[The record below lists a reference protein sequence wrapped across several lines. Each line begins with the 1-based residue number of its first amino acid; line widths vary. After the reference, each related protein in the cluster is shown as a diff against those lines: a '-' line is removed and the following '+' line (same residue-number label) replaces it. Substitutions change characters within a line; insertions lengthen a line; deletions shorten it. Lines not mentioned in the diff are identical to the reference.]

1 MRRLLLLAYH
11 YPPVGGGGVQRNRR
25 FAQHLPAFGY
35 EPVVVTGTGCKPG
48 RWTPLDPTIVDPS
61 LADVEVHRVPGP
73 EPTPATGVA
82 RQLAGLLERHDEAQR
97 WWLDGAV
104 AVGAAVGRDC
114 DAILASLV
122 PYETAHAAIALA
134 RELGKPWIADLQD
147 PWALDEMW
155 LYPTRVHHAVD
166 RRRMRRQLASAAAI
180 VMNTPEAAARLT
192 RAFPELASRVVVSIT
207 NGFDASDFAGPA
219 PAAAPDDAF
228 RIVHTGTMHTT
239 NGLRLRRRR
248 WLRRVLGGVT
258 PDVDLLPRAHV
269 FLLEAL
275 RRLAADDPALVA
287 GVEVQ
292 LAGVLTDA
300 DREIAAQS
308 RFARLLGYRSHEETI
323 ALIRSADLLFLPMH
337 DLAPGH
343 RAGLTP
349 GKAYEYVASG
359 RPILGAVPDGDARE
373 LLERVGTARLCRP
386 ADVEA
391 MTELLRDAI
400 TARRAGRPDPAARAD
415 VVAPYE
421 RRALTGAL
429 AGVLDEV
436 LGGAAAPARA
446 LAA

>member
-82 RQLAGLLERHDEAQR
+82 RQLAGLLDRHDEAQR

-258 PDVDLLPRAHV
+258 PDVDFLPRSHV

>member
-1 MRRLLLLAYH
+1 MRRLLFLAYH

-48 RWTPLDPTIVDPS
+48 RWTPLDPTIADPS

-73 EPTPATGVA
+73 EPTPSAGVA
-82 RQLAGLLERHDEAQR
+82 RQLAGLLDRHDEAQR

-104 AVGAAVGRDC
+104 EVGRSVGADC

-166 RRRMRRQLASAAAI
+166 RRRMRRQLAGAAAI

-207 NGFDASDFAGPA
+207 NGFDAADFSGAA
-219 PAAAPDDAF
+219 PARRDDDDVF

-239 NGLRLRRRR
+239 NGLRLRRWRR
-248 WLRRVLGGVT
+248 LRRVLGGVT
-258 PDVDLLPRAHV
+258 PDVDFLPRSHV

-275 RRLAADDPALVA
+275 RRLAASDPALVA

-300 DREIAAQS
+300 DREIAAGS
-308 RFARLLGYRSHEETI
+308 PFPRLLGYRSHEETI

-349 GKAYEYVASG
+349 GKAYEYIASG
-359 RPILGAVPDGDARE
+359 RPI
-373 LLERVGTARLCRP
+373 
-386 ADVEA
+386 
-391 MTELLRDAI
+391 
-400 TARRAGRPDPAARAD
+400 
-415 VVAPYE
+415 
-421 RRALTGAL
+421 
-429 AGVLDEV
+429 
-436 LGGAAAPARA
+436 
-446 LAA
+446 